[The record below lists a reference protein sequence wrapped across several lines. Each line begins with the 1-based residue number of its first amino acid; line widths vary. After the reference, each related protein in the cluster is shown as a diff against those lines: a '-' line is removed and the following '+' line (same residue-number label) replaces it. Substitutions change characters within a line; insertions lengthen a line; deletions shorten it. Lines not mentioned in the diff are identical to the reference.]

1 MFEENKKLESSRETA
16 AMGTKR
22 KRGDEEEEEND
33 DETDR
38 QERVVEKVKV
48 DAEEQSVGR
57 EKLSQKVTLLI
68 PDAPGTATP
77 LLPGSSMTDRLSTP
91 SEERGTGASTVT
103 TTTTTPPPPEAATD
117 SSPAVTR
124 KEKRKRDESES
135 SVDDD
140 TESGDQSLLKS
151 SRLDSTF
158 SEASVDGDGTGKKKR
173 RVHKKKRKASVAD
186 QLRGLNLRVMS
197 K

>member
-22 KRGDEEEEEND
+22 KRGDEEEEEEND

-38 QERVVEKVKV
+38 QERVVKKVKV

-68 PDAPGTATP
+68 PDAPGTSTP
-77 LLPGSSMTDRLSTP
+77 LLPGSSMTHRLSTP
-91 SEERGTGASTVT
+91 SEERGTGASTV
-103 TTTTTPPPPEAATD
+103 TTTTPPPPEAATD